1 MVPFPFRAL
10 KLCLQSS
17 GSGAGLSPLVNFY
30 SKLPK
35 GPAPVSAVIGIKGR
49 FFNGK
54 NASGV
59 PLVAAVA
66 GIFVLGYT
74 IDYQSEFSS
83 FLRDTYQLMRN
94 LLPQCI

>member
-1 MVPFPFRAL
+1 MALLPFRAL
-10 KLCLQSS
+10 KLCPQSS

-35 GPAPVSAVIGIKGR
+35 GPAPASAVSGIKGR
-49 FFNGK
+49 FFSGK

-59 PLVAAVA
+59 PLVAAIA

-83 FLRDTYQLMRN
+83 SLRDTYQLMRN
-94 LLPQCI
+94 LPRQCI